1 MPYLCTCMHIHIHTQ
16 ALMPYLDVVEYMHVY
31 MYVYAQALM
40 PYLDVVAPN
49 ETELGFISGIETRR
63 DDGSCDLRLVRR
75 AVRVRK

>member
-1 MPYLCTCMHIHIHTQ
+1 
-16 ALMPYLDVVEYMHVY
+16 
-31 MYVYAQALM
+31 M